1 MNRLPRLREVFKLRN
16 IALGMVITSPVIIWI
31 ARAKDKDGNPKP
43 ASYWQV
49 KAYEVIPLRAVSRL
63 WGSFNS
69 ITLPVWMRPYA
80 FRFYAYLFGVNV
92 REAADEN
99 LKNYA
104 NLGEFFYRE
113 LKPGARS
120 IASSLLV
127 CPSDGKVLQFGE
139 ILDNEYIEQVKG
151 INYKVNR
158 LLGSPNEA
166 PHPLPHAVTHEEG
179 GARDDVILQRHD
191 KFAELN
197 GLDYTLDDIMG
208 DKENDNQLETENVGV
223 AAVASASKVILP
235 ESSVWITGS
244 PESNRLYYCV
254 IYLAPGDYHRF
265 HSPTNWVVS
274 KRRHFVGE
282 LFSVA
287 PYFQSRLTDLFC
299 VNERVALLG
308 KWKYGFFSM
317 TPVGATNVGS
327 IVINFDTKLKTN
339 TRSKDKHKCFEASYS
354 SASPFY
360 RGYPLLRGEE
370 MGGFKLGSTVVL
382 VFEAPKNFE
391 FNVRKGQVVKMG
403 QKLGDLTVSDR
414 NVD

>member
-1 MNRLPRLREVFKLRN
+1 MQRLSKLKELFRLRNL
-16 IALGMVITSPVIIWI
+16 ALGVAITSPVIIYM
-31 ARAKDKDGNPKP
+31 AFAKDANGNPKP

-49 KAYEVIPLRAVSRL
+49 KAYEVVPLRAISRL

-69 ITLPVWMRPYA
+69 ITLPVWVRPYGYRLYS
-80 FRFYAYLFGVNV
+80 FLFGVNIS
-92 REAADEN
+92 EAADED
-99 LKNYA
+99 LKNYR

-113 LKPGARS
+113 LKPGARTV
-120 IASSLLV
+120 ASSLMV

-139 ILDNEYIEQVKG
+139 ILDNDYIEQVKG
-151 INYKVNR
+151 INYKVER
-158 LLGSPNEA
+158 LLGSPGDEA
-166 PHPLPHAVTHEEG
+166 PHPSPHPLEKHAKNS
-179 GARDDVILQRHD
+179 DDVIIQRHG

-197 GLDYTLDDIMG
+197 GLDYTIDDIIG
-208 DKENDNQLETENVGV
+208 DSKGSEEVKSTTVNVP
-223 AAVASASKVILP
+223 AAGATKLLD
-235 ESSVWITGS
+235 SSLWIKGS
-244 PESNRLYYCV
+244 SESNRLYYCV

-265 HSPTNWVVS
+265 HSPVNWVVN

-287 PYFQSRLTDLFC
+287 PYFQSRLADLFC

-327 IVINFDTKLKTN
+327 IVLNFDAQLKTN
-339 TRSKDKHKCFEASYS
+339 TRVKGKQKCFEASYT

-382 VFEAPKNFE
+382 VFEAPKNFQFE
-391 FNVRKGQVVKMG
+391 VKRGQIVKMG
-403 QKLGDLTVSDR
+403 QQLGDLQQ
-414 NVD
+414 